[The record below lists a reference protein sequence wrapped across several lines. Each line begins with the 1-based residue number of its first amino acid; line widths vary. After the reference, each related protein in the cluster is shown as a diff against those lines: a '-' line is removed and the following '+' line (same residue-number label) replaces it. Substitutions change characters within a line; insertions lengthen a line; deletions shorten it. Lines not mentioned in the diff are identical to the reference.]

1 MNKVFMLYSP
11 DYECPVL
18 IETFDKQE
26 LAYEYAKKILNADI
40 VLPVDE
46 RAVTDNDYFGCNY
59 FIQEVSVKSDFP
71 NTYIDIHSYY
81 EPYEDEIKTH
91 ISYINADK
99 EIKKDGK
106 YEEYQSEREDSITL
120 FLKVNSETDIDKIVQ
135 TIEDTL
141 KNKLK
146 NTIALAITNNKNYN
160 YAEFYEK
167 VRIDYPVSPE
177 TELKYFDE
185 NNNKLDYV
193 ILGIFKKENNIDIQ
207 NIKKTDLIVE
217 LL

>member
-26 LAYEYAKKILNADI
+26 LAYDYAKKILNADI
-40 VLPVDE
+40 VSPVDK
-46 RAVTDNDYFGCNY
+46 RVVTDNDYFGCNY

-71 NTYIDIHSYY
+71 NTYVDIHTYY

-106 YEEYQSEREDSITL
+106 YEESQSEHEDSITL
-120 FLKVNSETDIDKIVQ
+120 FLKVNSETNIDKIVQ
-135 TIEDTL
+135 TIEDAL

-146 NTIALAITNNKNYN
+146 NTIALAVTNDKNYN
-160 YAEFYEK
+160 YTEFYEK
-167 VRIDYPVSPE
+167 VKIDYPISPE

-185 NNNKLDYV
+185 NGNKLDYV
-193 ILGIFKKENNIDIQ
+193 LLGLYKKENNIDIQ
-207 NIKKTDLIVE
+207 TIKKEDLIVK